1 MTHEYYIQ
9 STTRDRSTGL
19 ISKIKFI
26 LKTSLTVDGKLL
38 TYNGK
43 YSCVTPGSTSDSG
56 FISYDSL
63 TPSNMLEL
71 INKNGSDDDP
81 TTGLSTYQTAN
92 SASFA
97 NVHRLSPTVNDLPP
111 NVDSSKITV

>member
-19 ISKIKFI
+19 ISKIKFV
-26 LKTSLTVDGKLL
+26 LKTSLTIDGKTL
-38 TYNGK
+38 TYTRK
-43 YSCVTPGSTSDSG
+43 YDCVTPGSISDSG
-56 FISYDSL
+56 FIPFDSL
-63 TPSNMLEL
+63 TPSNILEL

-97 NVHRLSPTVNDLPP
+97 DAHRLSPTLDDLPP
-111 NVDSSKITV
+111 NVNSGSITV